1 MGQPWL
7 GFVILLRPHTC
18 RVVKDD
24 LELLIL
30 LPLSSK
36 CYDYTRVPSM
46 SLVKNI
52 FIFIYGFVCM
62 CALRGQKKACLGAR
76 VTEVV
81 SHWVWGWEQQKSRKH
96 C

>member
-18 RVVKDD
+18 LVVKDD

-46 SLVKNI
+46 SLVKKY
-52 FIFIYGFVCM
+52 IYFYLWFCVYVCPQRSEESM
-62 CALRGQKKACLGAR
+62 PW
-76 VTEVV
+76 
-81 SHWVWGWEQQKSRKH
+81 S
-96 C
+96 